1 MAFADPATEHD
12 VADSRKGGDFGH
24 GPYGTNTERIAVGVP
39 KGVTATDGQ
48 HPNAG
53 VHSVSRH
60 DAKDVAAGPNFT
72 QHIAGSAIFGA
83 EYSHLAA

>member
-1 MAFADPATEHD
+1 VAFADPAPEHD
-12 VADSRKGGDFGH
+12 VADSRKGGDLGH
-24 GPYGTNTERIAVGVP
+24 RSHGTNTERIAVGVS
-39 KGVTATDGQ
+39 KGVTATDRQ

-53 VHSVSRH
+53 VHRVSRH